1 MSLRKIHNGKI
12 YLASDF
18 HLGIDAKL
26 SSTSRELLIVKWL
39 EEIGQD
45 ANLII
50 LVGDIFDYWFEYK
63 QVVPRGFSRFWS
75 KIRELRDRDIPI
87 IFFTGNHDMWMFDYA
102 TKEYGIPIF
111 RNPTEFI
118 LNGKKTL
125 IHHGDGLGPG
135 DYGYK
140 LIKLFTSSKMC
151 QWLFARLH
159 PNFAIAIM
167 RLFSGT
173 SRSFDKEI
181 EFDPSK
187 EHLVQYCEELSQTKD
202 YDYMI
207 FGHRHL
213 VIDYQLTNGKTKY
226 MNLGDWLHSC
236 SYLEI
241 TPENFKIKY
250 YE

>member
-1 MSLRKIHNGKI
+1 MDIHSTHKGKI

-26 SSTSRELLIVKWL
+26 SSTEREILIVQWL
-39 EEIGQD
+39 DEISRD

-63 QVVPRGFSRFWS
+63 QVIPKGFSRFWS
-75 KIRELRDRDIPI
+75 KIREIRDNEIPV

-102 TKEYGIPIF
+102 TKEYGIPIL
-111 RNPTEFI
+111 RDPTVFL
-118 LNGKKTL
+118 LNGKKVL

-135 DYGYK
+135 DLGYK
-140 LIKLFTSSKMC
+140 FIKLFTSSKIC

-159 PNFAIAIM
+159 PNFSLSLMKI
-167 RLFSGT
+167 FSGT

-181 EFDPSK
+181 KFDPKK
-187 EHLVQYCEELSQTKD
+187 EMLVQYCEEMIKTND
-202 YDYMI
+202 FDYMI

-213 VIDYQLTNGKTKY
+213 VIDYQLSNNKTKY
-226 MNLGDWLHSC
+226 MNLGDWMQNC
-236 SYLEI
+236 SYMSI
-241 TPENFKIKY
+241 DNDSFKIKY